1 MNFNGTKKFIEL
13 FVIIFLCVSVAN
25 QSTIQAYINSLATS
39 ANRNRIEK
47 YFSIPKH
54 EGGHDIMYA
63 STIACEFKD
72 E

>member
-39 ANRNRIEK
+39 ANRNRIQK
-47 YFSIPKH
+47 YFFIPKH
-54 EGGHDIMYA
+54 EGDHDIMYA
-63 STIACEFKD
+63 LTTACEFQD

>member
-13 FVIIFLCVSVAN
+13 FVIILLCPAVAN
-25 QSTIQAYINSLATS
+25 QTTIQAYIISIIAS

-47 YFSIPKH
+47 YFFIPKH
-54 EGGHDIMYA
+54 EGDHDIMYA
-63 STIACEFKD
+63 STTACEFQD